1 MLFRSTFI
9 GTYDGLQSIFYW
21 YYLPE
26 KNQLFDPNINPI
38 QATGI
43 VIEKFETI
51 SQKMGYNF
59 LPPEEYLMNII
70 GILLQKGQKEKAIAF
85 AKLNIKNYP
94 KSELAIYY
102 LSEIE
107 KQE

>member
-1 MLFRSTFI
+1 
-9 GTYDGLQSIFYW
+9 
-21 YYLPE
+21 
-26 KNQLFDPNINPI
+26 
-38 QATGI
+38 
-43 VIEKFETI
+43 
-51 SQKMGYNF
+51 
-59 LPPEEYLMNII
+59 MNII